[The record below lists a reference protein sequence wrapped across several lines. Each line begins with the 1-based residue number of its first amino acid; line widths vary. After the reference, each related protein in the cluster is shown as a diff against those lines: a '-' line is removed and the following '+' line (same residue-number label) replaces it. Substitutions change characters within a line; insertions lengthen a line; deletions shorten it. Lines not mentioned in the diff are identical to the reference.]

1 MEEFVHSHENI
12 EKVINMNR
20 DKENFK
26 SNGKTDFSTNAY
38 TNRTND
44 NEFNLISFSNQKNT
58 VTKKEHELIYNQLE
72 LINEN

>member
-1 MEEFVHSHENI
+1 LVEFVHSHENI

-20 DKENFK
+20 DKENFQ

-58 VTKKEHELIYNQLE
+58 VTKKEHELIYNQLD